1 MPVKLKIREKKK
13 TKNLTLL
20 LAMNKQRIEVGTV
33 TDYAIRN
40 FSAFGLSH
48 VLESGSSRGVP
59 GWNYNEKALEDFRG
73 RGRTLFLKGVN
84 GIVKGGWSISAMT
97 NQIGIEAATRY
108 KAKIES
114 IKSPPNAPS
123 TIARKGFNNP
133 MIETGRFKA
142 NIAARINGGRIVG
155 RGLG

>member
-1 MPVKLKIREKKK
+1 
-13 TKNLTLL
+13 
-20 LAMNKQRIEVGTV
+20 MNKQRIEVGTV

-40 FSAFGLSH
+40 FSVFGLSH
-48 VLESGSSRGVP
+48 VLDRGSSRGVP
-59 GWNYNEKALEDFRG
+59 GWNYNEKALEYFQERG
-73 RGRTLFLKGVN
+73 KVLFLKGVN
-84 GIVKGGWSISAMT
+84 GIVKSGWSISAMT

-108 KAKIES
+108 KATIES

-142 NIAARINGGRIVG
+142 NIAARINGGRVVG